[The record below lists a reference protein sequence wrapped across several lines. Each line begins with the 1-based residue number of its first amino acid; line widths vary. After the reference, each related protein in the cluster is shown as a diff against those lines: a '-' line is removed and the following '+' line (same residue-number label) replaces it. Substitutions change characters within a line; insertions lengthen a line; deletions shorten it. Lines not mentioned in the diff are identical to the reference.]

1 MEAGMI
7 FTDLTARRRMLTAL
21 LASAIAACV
30 MWAPQRASAADSLYQ
45 RLGGYDAIAGFV
57 DTAFPRVATH
67 PQLNHLFRGHAQ
79 SSQMRQRQLI
89 VDALCQGTGG
99 PCLYTGRDMKGVHV
113 GLGITEAQWE
123 AFMGIISAAA
133 TERKFGAAE
142 KAEFLTLFNTRFKP
156 SVVEKP

>member
-1 MEAGMI
+1 MI
-7 FTDLTARRRMLTAL
+7 STVLASRRRTMTAL
-21 LASAIAACV
+21 FAGVLAACV
-30 MWAPQRASAADSLYQ
+30 MGGPQRANAADSLYQ

-57 DTAFPRVATH
+57 DTAFPRVAMH

-89 VDALCQGTGG
+89 VDALCQATGG
-99 PCLYTGRDMKGVHV
+99 PCLYTGRDMKAVHV
-113 GLGITEAQWE
+113 GLAITEAQWQ

-142 KAEFLTLFNTRFKP
+142 MAEFLALFNTRFKP
-156 SVVEKP
+156 GVVEKP

>member
-1 MEAGMI
+1 MI

-21 LASAIAACV
+21 FAGVMAACV
-30 MWAPQRASAADSLYQ
+30 MGVPQRANAADSLYQ

-57 DTAFPRVATH
+57 DMAFPRVAMH

-89 VDALCQGTGG
+89 VDALCQATGG
-99 PCLYTGRDMKGVHV
+99 PCLYTGRDMKAVHV
-113 GLGITEAQWE
+113 GLGITEAQWQ
-123 AFMGIISAAA
+123 AFMEIISAAA

-142 KAEFLTLFNTRFKP
+142 KAEFLALFNTRFKP
-156 SVVEKP
+156 SVIEKP